1 MAESTTRPD
10 GAHPS
15 GSGTTAR
22 PPAPAHHRHDQPVAP
37 VGGPGTE
44 PAAAGPA
51 DGAPAPDVVPGRAAQ
66 PRTGGT
72 RRARHRAARPP
83 LPARAR
89 AGLLW
94 PLAALV
100 VVGLVAGRTLRG
112 GPLPGDG
119 ALMAPAFLLGRGEGT
134 LAALSPEG
142 LGAAHAAVYATVTRA
157 VERHATLAGAERE
170 LLLVV
175 LLVSAVLLWR
185 TARRIGV
192 PDAACA
198 LSVLVLGAVPAL
210 APLHAVATPAV
221 FASAW
226 SLLAAWLLAGVLTGD
241 RAPGAR
247 PPVAAA
253 VLAGVAV
260 VLAVLLAPDVLL
272 LLVAGA
278 AAAGTLTG
286 PVGRRAAAAGL
297 GLLLLAGTRVLVGRW
312 HSDAGDPARWGAER
326 LDLWLLSAALVAVG
340 LVAAWSLPAVRAL
353 GVALVAVTVVAVAP
367 PLGRLS
373 GLVLVL
379 PLAALLLGAVATVA
393 ASRVARPVLARR
405 PRALLAAGLA
415 AAVVLAGAGAAATVA
430 LAGTPRRDLGA
441 GAYAQLARWAGDQL
455 RDDAVLVAGPRTA
468 AELLHAGVDEAR
480 LARRGEVPVPAS
492 APAPDEPA
500 LRVTTDRPAEGSAVL
515 ARFGDAADGPVLTVT
530 TPRPTPPTEE
540 QLAARRDL
548 AAALLANP
556 TIEVPADD
564 AALLAAGRVDPRLL
578 SLLAGLGARYGV
590 GVGSLLPVPGEP
602 AEAPV
607 RQAVI
612 SSLGGTSL
620 AGDDAAARAAEDRLR
635 ALLDAQRPPYAPSR
649 VTEVEGGL
657 LVGYP
662 LVRDP
667 DTLVSITGGR

>member
-1 MAESTTRPD
+1 MP
-10 GAHPS
+10 
-15 GSGTTAR
+15 
-22 PPAPAHHRHDQPVAP
+22 
-37 VGGPGTE
+37 
-44 PAAAGPA
+44 
-51 DGAPAPDVVPGRAAQ
+51 
-66 PRTGGT
+66 

-83 LPARAR
+83 LLARAR

-119 ALMAPAFLLGRGEGT
+119 ALMAPAFLLARGEGS

-142 LGAAHAAVYATVTRA
+142 LGAAHAAVHATVTRA
-157 VERHATLAGAERE
+157 VARHATLAGAERE

-198 LSVLVLGAVPAL
+198 LSVLALGAVPTL

-226 SLLAAWLLAGVLTGD
+226 SLLAAWLLAGLLGGG
-241 RAPGAR
+241 RAAGNR

-253 VLAGVAV
+253 VLAAVAV
-260 VLAVLLAPDVLL
+260 VLAGLLAPDVLL

-278 AAAGTLTG
+278 AATAALTG
-286 PVGRRAAAAGL
+286 PVRRRALAAGL

-312 HSDAGDPARWGAER
+312 HPDAGDPARWGADR

-340 LVAAWSLPAVRAL
+340 LLAAWSLPGLRAL
-353 GVALVAVTVVAVAP
+353 GASLVAVTVLAVAP
-367 PLGRLS
+367 PVSRLS
-373 GLVLVL
+373 ALVVVL

-405 PRALLAAGLA
+405 PQALLAAGLV
-415 AAVVLAGAGAAATVA
+415 AAVLLAGAGAGAAAA
-430 LAGTPRRDLGA
+430 LAGAPRRDLGA
-441 GAYAQLARWAGDQL
+441 AAYAQLAAWTADQL
-455 RDDAVLVAGPRTA
+455 RDDAVLVAGPRTG
-468 AELLHAGVDEAR
+468 AELLHAGVDEAQLVR
-480 LARRGEVPVPAS
+480 SGDVPVPAS
-492 APAPDEPA
+492 APAPDGLA
-500 LRVTTDRPAEGSAVL
+500 LLVTTDRPAAGSAPL
-515 ARFGDAADGPVLTVT
+515 ARFGDAADGPVLTVAD
-530 TPRPTPPTEE
+530 PRPVAPTEE

-556 TIEVPADD
+556 TTDVPAE
-564 AALLAAGRVDPRLL
+564 AAAVLAAGRVDPRLL

-602 AEAPV
+602 GEAPV

-612 SSLGGTSL
+612 SSLGGTSI
-620 AGDDAAARAAEDRLR
+620 AGDDAAAQAAADRLR
-635 ALLDAQRPPYAPSR
+635 ALLDAQRRPYAPDR
-649 VTEVEGGL
+649 VVEVEGGL

-667 DTLVSITGGR
+667 DALVSITGGR